1 MLGALMT
8 APFPSLIISAA
19 GITPLGSF
27 AESQATFLQ
36 PDASTI
42 DSVVE
47 LLKGRNI
54 GVVAHFYMDVELQG
68 VLTAAMKR
76 WKHIHISD
84 SLVMADR
91 ACAMAEAGVDAIV
104 VLGVD
109 FMSENVRAVMD
120 ASGHAD
126 VPVYR
131 VNAKEIGCSLAESAE
146 GRAYGAW
153 LAKAALVPRSLHVI
167 YINTALDV
175 KGRAHSI
182 VPTITCTSSNVVR
195 TVLQAAAQVPDLSV
209 WYGPDTYMGDNLRSL
224 FTRLSS
230 ADPAEVAALHADHTP
245 ETIADLLTRF
255 EVFPQGNCVVHH
267 MFGEEVVRRVQ
278 TEHPDA
284 YHTAHLEVPGE
295 MFELAAEAARHGR
308 GCVGSTSNILH
319 FIADKLADALT
330 VDAPARL
337 QFVLGTEAG
346 MVTAIVKRVEELLT
360 ESGRSDME
368 VEIIFPVATEAVAIH
383 DDLNLGIVPGVAGG
397 EGCSTAGGCA
407 TCPYMKMNSLDAL
420 FDVLESVGTGRDL
433 TPLEPKQYTELIGG
447 RTAADI
453 GCEPILH
460 MRHFQRTDALPDAL
474 VDAVLRQAGQPAP
487 EPEAPAL
494 SARIGMAGSIDRP
507 VVVDG
512 LPSVLVMDPVT
523 TRGSCGDALD
533 VTPPRGTPRTHSDA
547 ARVPHAAAFGSTV
560 DLRLLGN
567 ARGWS
572 SPAANEKV

>member
-1 MLGALMT
+1 MT
-8 APFPSLIISAA
+8 APFPSLIISAS
-19 GITPLGSF
+19 GVTPQGSF
-27 AESQATFLQ
+27 AEAQATFLR
-36 PDASTI
+36 PDPETI
-42 DSVVE
+42 DAMVE
-47 LLKGRNI
+47 LLTSRNI
-54 GVVAHFYMDVELQG
+54 GVVSHFYMDVELQG

-131 VNAKEIGCSLAESAE
+131 VDAREIGCSLAASAE

-153 LAKAALVPRSLHVI
+153 LHTAAQTPRSLHVI

-195 TVLQAAAQVPDLSV
+195 TVLQAAAQVPDLSI
-209 WYGPDTYMGDNLRSL
+209 WYGPDTYMGDNLRTL
-224 FTRLSS
+224 FTRL
-230 ADPAEVAALHADHTP
+230 AAGDPAEVTALHSAHTP
-245 ETIADLLTRF
+245 ETIADLVTRF

-267 MFGEEVVRRVQ
+267 MFGEEVVRRVK
-278 TEHPDA
+278 TEHPTA
-284 YHTAHLEVPGE
+284 FQTAHLEVPGE

-319 FIADKLADALT
+319 FIADKLVEALEADEA
-330 VDAPARL
+330 ARL

-346 MVTAIVKRVEELLT
+346 MITAIVERVGEILHA
-360 ESGRSDME
+360 SDRSDVD

-383 DDLNLGIVPGVAGG
+383 NDLNLGIVPGVAGG

-420 FDVLESVGTGRDL
+420 LDVLESAGSGQDM
-433 TPLEPKQYTELIGG
+433 TPLEPKKYTELIAG

-460 MRHFQRTDALPDAL
+460 MRHFQRTDSLPDTL
-474 VDAVLRQAGQPAP
+474 VAAVLGDSGQPGP
-487 EPEAPAL
+487 GL
-494 SARIGMAGSIDRP
+494 RI
-507 VVVDG
+507 
-512 LPSVLVMDPVT
+512 
-523 TRGSCGDALD
+523 
-533 VTPPRGTPRTHSDA
+533 
-547 ARVPHAAAFGSTV
+547 
-560 DLRLLGN
+560 
-567 ARGWS
+567 
-572 SPAANEKV
+572 